1 MNKNVKT
8 AIVVVGVALAAFMLL
23 SWTKKPSEQMA
34 EPVIKDEEKEGLFSA
49 ATNYYRGGI
58 QPSKFLLDE
67 LEKSRNEALAK
78 IKAMALEAEFE
89 AWKKQKQA
97 EAEERERLYGP
108 EALLPSTPT
117 PNF

>member
-23 SWTKKPSEQMA
+23 SWTKKPSEQTA
-34 EPVIKDEEKEGLFSA
+34 EPVIKDEEKDQLFAA
-49 ATNYYRGGI
+49 ATRSYRGGAA
-58 QPSKFLLDE
+58 PSQFMLDE
-67 LEKSRNEALAK
+67 LEKGRNEALAK

-89 AWKKQKQA
+89 AWMKQKQA

-108 EALLPSTPT
+108 EPLLPSTPP